1 MIDINKFIKSLK
13 STWIRRLL
21 KDSDAPWAHLINYR
35 LNVSHKLTIFG
46 PAWCRKLI
54 AKITNPFWKNVLDS
68 WQEVSESCSIM
79 CLNDIIF
86 SPLWFNKSLSEYDI
100 FESEWYEHG
109 IRYIG
114 DLLSETGNILSREEL
129 QRMYNLRN
137 INILDYYRIKLL
149 VRSFMNKYAQVTN
162 ENCARVVGPFIPF
175 HVKILFKSQKGAG
188 DIYKMLNNSSYEPK
202 MKNKW
207 NHELNIEIDERTW
220 QNIFKICFRF
230 SCDASLTW
238 LQYRILYRIIGVRKY
253 LSVICKDNSD
263 ICRLCAT
270 EQESIEHL
278 FFHCSQTNQLW
289 CSITNWIKL
298 KMGITHVFNIREVP
312 FGYMYSDS
320 YYEPMNLL
328 ILSAKNYIFH
338 CALNYRKL
346 NFYAF
351 QKLFKDK
358 YLEQLTLSKLKATEQ
373 IFTKKWKLCKSLFQD
388 IELP

>member
-1 MIDINKFIKSLK
+1 
-13 STWIRRLL
+13 
-21 KDSDAPWAHLINYR
+21 
-35 LNVSHKLTIFG
+35 
-46 PAWCRKLI
+46 
-54 AKITNPFWKNVLDS
+54 
-68 WQEVSESCSIM
+68 
-79 CLNDIIF
+79 
-86 SPLWFNKSLSEYDI
+86 
-100 FESEWYEHG
+100 
-109 IRYIG
+109 
-114 DLLSETGNILSREEL
+114 
-129 QRMYNLRN
+129 MYNLRN

-162 ENCARVVGPFIPF
+162 ENCVRVVGPFIPF

-230 SCDASLTW
+230 SRHASLTW
-238 LQYRILYRIIGVRKY
+238 LQYRILYRIIGVRKH

-289 CSITNWIKL
+289 CSITNWIKF
-298 KMGITHVFNIREVP
+298 KMGITHVFNIREVL

-351 QKLFKDK
+351 QNCSR
-358 YLEQLTLSKLKATEQ
+358 TNTWNS
-373 IFTKKWKLCKSLFQD
+373 
-388 IELP
+388 